1 MADAAAAAEDLPEG
15 ADGKAKTPGKSKK
28 KLFIYAGGGVLLLAV
43 LVIAYFFLFAG
54 KPAAEKEE
62 PKGVFFDLPELTVN
76 LSATAERPQY
86 LRVKVALEVSDDKV
100 VETIKKSLPR
110 VLDAFQVHMRE
121 LRAVDL
127 EGSAGLYRLREE
139 LTRRI
144 NHSIQPAKVR
154 AVLFKELVVQ

>member
-1 MADAAAAAEDLPEG
+1 MADVAAAAEELPEG
-15 ADGKAKTPGKSKK
+15 ADGKAKAPGKSKK
-28 KLFIYAGGGVLLLAV
+28 KLFIYAGGGVLLLLV
-43 LVIAYFFLFAG
+43 LVAAYFFLFAG
-54 KPAAEKEE
+54 KPGEKEE

-76 LSATAERPQY
+76 LAATAERPQY
-86 LRVKVALEVSDDKV
+86 LRAKVALEVSDDKV
-100 VETIKKSLPR
+100 IEVIKKSLPR